1 MNVGQQLSHYM
12 LEEVI
17 GTGGFGDVFRAR
29 DLESGLEIAIKCS
42 HIIEADKR
50 KETEQRF
57 MREIS
62 CTKRVNH
69 PRIVQLYDY
78 GSLPDGTLY
87 LVMEYVKGITL
98 EKKIKEE
105 KKLPYLMAS
114 DIVLQILGALSEAH
128 NQGLVHRDLKPSNI
142 MLTRQSNNNLLVKLL
157 DFGIAK
163 AFDGTEPDLTRQQF
177 ENGAGFGT
185 PQYMPPEQFFGKQ
198 LGPHSDLYA
207 LGLVFYEMLTGKQ
220 AFSGKNLTEIIQKQ
234 IREFPIIPAPFNQG
248 PLNDIFQKA
257 LAKSIS
263 ARYESAVEMYS
274 DLDGIVRHRSPFLAL
289 YCQTEKKV
297 PTVSDDC
304 NQTLPLQ
311 QPLMFQSPS
320 IDKTLCTPQKTV
332 SNDGMSGFST
342 IVYEKTSLNS
352 MAEQKQPSQ
361 SSLNL
366 ESIKTEE
373 NTCIN
378 GQPLNPSLHLPS
390 AQRPVNITRPSS
402 SVSQLLMQ
410 PHPSIAQAT
419 IPFSKPPIIPRPSAS
434 VSQVLMQM
442 SQPETV
448 ISKIP
453 EPSPQSS
460 QPVTQPSPS
469 SQPQP
474 FFPLSNIT
482 PEEYD
487 EIEGSAT
494 ILQPLAEAQS
504 LVSLSDGGADDS
516 DEMDIATKAVVPAVP
531 MPSYL
536 QEDTESEKIT
546 GAFYQQAT
554 QYNIETNLVSDDLN
568 ASGGGSFFSNIQKSK
583 GYQSFISS
591 PIGRVLVETKED
603 ITDFIDTLY
612 ESHFTSLVIAV
623 CLAIGIVSL
632 VIILLLL

>member
-29 DLESGLEIAIKCS
+29 DIQSGLEVAIKCS
-42 HIIEADKR
+42 HIIDADKR

-62 CTKRVNH
+62 CTQRVNH

-78 GSLPDGTLY
+78 GSLPDGTLF

-105 KKLPYLMAS
+105 KKLSYLVAS

-128 NQGLVHRDLKPSNI
+128 NQGIVHRDLKPSNI

-234 IREFPIIPAPFNQG
+234 IREFPVIPAPFNQG

-289 YCQTEKKV
+289 YCQTNHAV
-297 PTVSDDC
+297 PTFSNDY

-311 QPLMFQSPS
+311 QPLAFQSPAS
-320 IDKTLCTPQKTV
+320 DKTNATPQKTV
-332 SNDGMSGFST
+332 PSGDGMSGFST
-342 IVYEKTSLNS
+342 IVCEKNSLNS
-352 MAEQKQPSQ
+352 MANPKQPSQ
-361 SSLNL
+361 LLNL
-366 ESIKTEE
+366 ESIKTED
-373 NTCIN
+373 NSCISVQLPN
-378 GQPLNPSLHLPS
+378 SPLHLPPT
-390 AQRPVNITRPSS
+390 QHPMNITRPSS

-410 PHPSIAQAT
+410 PHPSPAHTT
-419 IPFSKPPIIPRPSAS
+419 IPFTKPPIIPRPSAS

-448 ISKIP
+448 ISRLP
-453 EPSPQSS
+453 ENSSRQS
-460 QPVTQPSPS
+460 QPETQPSPG

-474 FFPLSNIT
+474 IFPLSNV
-482 PEEYD
+482 PPPGFDLEE
-487 EIEGSAT
+487 SAT

-504 LVSLSDGGADDS
+504 LVSLSDGGAS
-516 DEMDIATKAVVPAVP
+516 DGEMDVATRAVIPDTP
-531 MPSYL
+531 MPDYL
-536 QEDTESEKIT
+536 QDDVESEKIT
-546 GAFYQQAT
+546 GAFYQRAT
-554 QYNIETNLVSDDLN
+554 QFYIDTNMINEDMKS
-568 ASGGGSFFSNIQKSK
+568 ASGGFFLSGIQQTK
-583 GYQSFISS
+583 GYQSFVSS
-591 PIGRVLVETKED
+591 PVGKVLVETRDNIK
-603 ITDFIDTLY
+603 DFIDTLY
-612 ESHFTSLVIAV
+612 ESHFTSLVICV
-623 CLAIGIVSL
+623 CLAIGILSL
-632 VIILLLL
+632 IIILLLMS